1 MSFKNYLK
9 IAFSNFD
16 KMWKQLFYRIIV
28 WAVIIALL
36 APFYSVIKNI
46 VLANWNFDL
55 FKEFAGAG
63 LFYGKNVAITFAAVA
78 DVLIS
83 ALSTLF
89 VQYTAVGVY
98 FALILFIVK
107 PFLMNI
113 GRYVISELMYGF
125 MSSHTKHGFCSSL
138 VRTLKKSLPYSI
150 LRTFF
155 CLPFNAFCTASFY
168 FLLQVNLGASFTIA
182 MPFIFLVLGMIV
194 LSIKQVLI
202 MGWAPAMVVSGEN
215 VFRSFGIGLKASLRG
230 FGGSA
235 IFSLSAYFAFI
246 LLSFGFGVFSLVIIV
261 PLCAIITS
269 VFEMM
274 NFFSC
279 QGMRYYADKDTVL
292 SSKKLEEQDRITK
305 AKFLL

>member
-1 MSFKNYLK
+1 MNFKNYLK

-28 WAVIIALL
+28 LAVIVALI
-36 APFYSVIKNI
+36 APFYSVLKNI
-46 VLANWNFDL
+46 VLSNWNLEL
-55 FKEFAGAG
+55 FKELAGAG

-83 ALSTLF
+83 ALTTLF

-98 FALILFIVK
+98 IAVVLFFVR
-107 PFLMNI
+107 PFLMNV
-113 GRYVISELMYGF
+113 GRYVISELMYGY
-125 MSSHTKHGFCSSL
+125 MSSHAKHGFCSSL
-138 VRTLKKSLPYSI
+138 VRTLKKSLPYSM
-150 LRTFF
+150 LRTLF
-155 CLPFNAFCTASFY
+155 CLPFNAFCVASFY
-168 FLLQVNLGASFTIA
+168 FLLQVNLGESFTIG
-182 MPFIFLVLGMIV
+182 MPFIFLALCIVV

-215 VFRSFGIGLKASLRG
+215 VFKSFGIGLKASLRG
-230 FGGSA
+230 LSSSA
-235 IFSLSAYFAFI
+235 IFAVSVYFAFI
-246 LLSFGFGVFSLVIIV
+246 LLALGFGVFSLIIIV